1 MLNNAEKLSNLRTGL
16 ANYFITGYSFQLS
29 RLLFVKEREK
39 RRKGGRKGEKGRRER
54 RWERGRK
61 EIIF

>member
-1 MLNNAEKLSNLRTGL
+1 MLNDAEKLSNLRTGL

-29 RLLFVKEREK
+29 RLLFVKQRKEGRVGGRERREK
-39 RRKGGRKGEKGRRER
+39 ER

-61 EIIF
+61 QIIF